1 MPSKT
6 LQCASA
12 PGKMVLIGEYAVTQG
27 LPALSM
33 AVDRRASVCRSSAP
47 NQQHTIHSS
56 MLDGKVFSFD
66 KSATNFDWNRPPPTA
81 IKAFVEQLPWPQTRS
96 ELKGISFDL
105 DSRQFFF
112 QARADGGEN
121 QKLGI
126 GSSAALML
134 AACRVLEESGGS
146 AESASKSHYQL
157 QSQTGSGIDLATSIH
172 GGLICFQQL
181 QKVKLLN
188 LPANF
193 YWQAVWTG
201 ESAKTQ
207 DFLQAFNHWLGTNP
221 TQWKLQQNSAASLIA
236 EAIRAVGRNDGIA
249 LSACIRAYGEW
260 MRDLGNWIQQPIY
273 TPAFEEIREISLAT
287 DCAWKPSGA
296 GGGDIGI
303 VCATSR
309 HNLTEISRTISDA
322 GYKILDLEVDLNG
335 LKVFKQ

>member
-1 MPSKT
+1 MQIPSNFA
-6 LQCASA
+6 QCASA
-12 PGKMVLIGEYAVTQG
+12 PGKMVLIGEYAVTKG

-33 AVDRRASVCRSSAP
+33 AVNQRVSVCRSNAP
-47 NQQHTIHSS
+47 NQQHTVCSS
-56 MLDGKVFSFD
+56 MLDGQLFSFD
-66 KSATNFDWNRPPPTA
+66 KGPLNYHWKQLPPTA
-81 IKAFVEQLPWPQTRS
+81 IQELVEQLPWPQTRS
-96 ELKGISFDL
+96 DLKGISLDL
-105 DSRQFFF
+105 DSKQLFLHDR
-112 QARADGGEN
+112 GEH
-121 QKLGI
+121 QKIGI

-134 AACRVLEESGGS
+134 AACRVLEESGEHSDRTG
-146 AESASKSHYQL
+146 KSHYQL

-172 GGLICFQQL
+172 GGLICFQKL
-181 QKVKLLN
+181 QNVKPLS

-201 ESAKTQ
+201 QSAKTQ
-207 DFLQAFNHWLGTNP
+207 DFLQAFNQWLETNP
-221 TQWKLQQNSAASLIA
+221 AQWKIQQNSAASLIA

-273 TPAFEEIREISLAT
+273 TSTFEKIRKISLAT

-303 VCATSR
+303 ICATSR

-322 GYKILDLEVDLNG
+322 GYKILDLEVDMDG